1 LSGKEVSVRP
11 NLVRQKLQAGEVV
24 IGCFVGF
31 PSPEVVELCGHSG
44 YDFVLIDAEH
54 GAITPAS
61 AYHMVLAAEAS
72 GTVPLIRVPHNE
84 PSIILRYLD
93 IGAAGV
99 MVPQV
104 NSAAE
109 ARAVVEAVK
118 YHPHGK
124 RGLAPTRAASYGFGA
139 TLTEYTEISN
149 RETIVIAQMENI
161 VGVENVPEIIEVP
174 GIDVLLIGP
183 SDLAQSMG
191 YPGQLGHPEVLATI
205 ARIRDMCKGSAVALG
220 TIAADAATTNQL
232 IEQGFRVITP
242 SASGLIAQWSRNYL
256 ADIKR

>member
-1 LSGKEVSVRP
+1 VRP
-11 NLVRQKLQAGEVV
+11 NLVRQKLNAGEVV

-61 AYHMVLAAEAS
+61 AYHMVLAAEAT

-84 PSIILRYLD
+84 PSIILRYMD

-99 MVPQV
+99 MVPQI

-118 YHPHGK
+118 YHPHGN

-139 TLTEYTEISN
+139 TLAEYTEISN
-149 RETIVIAQMENI
+149 RETIVIAQIENI
-161 VGVENVPEIIEVP
+161 VGVEKVPEILEVP
-174 GIDVLLIGP
+174 GVDVLLIGP
-183 SDLAQSMG
+183 SDLAQSLG
-191 YPGQLGHPEVLATI
+191 YPGQLGHPEVLAAI
-205 ARIRDMCKGSAVALG
+205 DRVCGMCKGSGVALG

-232 IEQGFRVITP
+232 IERGFRMITP
-242 SASGLIAQWSRNYL
+242 SASGLIAAWSRDYL
-256 ADIKR
+256 AHIKR

>member
-1 LSGKEVSVRP
+1 MRP

>member
-1 LSGKEVSVRP
+1 MRP
-11 NLVRQKLQAGEVV
+11 NLVRQKLKAGEVV

-61 AYHMVLAAEAS
+61 AYHMVLAAEAT

-84 PSIILRYLD
+84 PSIILRYMD

-99 MVPQV
+99 MVPQI

-109 ARAVVEAVK
+109 ARAVVQAVK
-118 YHPHGK
+118 YHPQGN

-139 TLTEYTEISN
+139 TLSEYTEISN
-149 RETIVIAQMENI
+149 RETIVIAQIENI
-161 VGVENVPEIIEVP
+161 VGVEKVPEILDVP

-183 SDLAQSMG
+183 SDLAQSLG
-191 YPGQLGHPEVLATI
+191 YPGQLGHPEVLAAI
-205 ARIRDMCKGSAVALG
+205 ERVCDMCQGSDVALG
-220 TIAADAATTNQL
+220 TIAADAQTTNRL
-232 IEQGFRVITP
+232 IERGFRVITP
-242 SASGLIAQWSRNYL
+242 SASGLIAAWSRDYL
-256 ADIKR
+256 ANIKR

>member
-1 LSGKEVSVRP
+1 MRP
-11 NLVRQKLQAGEVV
+11 NLVRQKLNAGEVV

-61 AYHMVLAAEAS
+61 AYHMVLAAEAT

-84 PSIILRYLD
+84 PSIILRYMD

-99 MVPQV
+99 MVPQI

-109 ARAVVEAVK
+109 ARAVVQAVK
-118 YHPHGK
+118 YHPQGN

-139 TLTEYTEISN
+139 TLSEYTEISN
-149 RETIVIAQMENI
+149 RETIVIAQIENI
-161 VGVENVPEIIEVP
+161 VGVEKVPEILDVP

-183 SDLAQSMG
+183 SDLAQSLG
-191 YPGQLGHPEVLATI
+191 YPGQLGHPEVLEAI
-205 ARIRDMCKGSAVALG
+205 ERICEMCQGSDVALG
-220 TIAADAATTNQL
+220 TIAADAQTTNRL
-232 IEQGFRVITP
+232 IERGFRMITP
-242 SASGLIAQWSRNYL
+242 SASGLIAAWSRDYL
-256 ADIKR
+256 ANIKR

>member
-1 LSGKEVSVRP
+1 VRP
-11 NLVRQKLQAGEVV
+11 NLVRQKLNAGEVV

-61 AYHMVLAAEAS
+61 AYHMVLAAEAT

-84 PSIILRYLD
+84 PSIILRYMD

-99 MVPQV
+99 MVPQI

-109 ARAVVEAVK
+109 ARAVVQAVK
-118 YHPHGK
+118 YHPQGN

-139 TLTEYTEISN
+139 TLSEYTEISN
-149 RETIVIAQMENI
+149 RETIVIAQIENI
-161 VGVENVPEIIEVP
+161 VGVEKVPEILDVP

-183 SDLAQSMG
+183 SDLAQSLG
-191 YPGQLGHPEVLATI
+191 YPGQLGHPEVLEAI
-205 ARIRDMCKGSAVALG
+205 ERICEMCQGSDVALG
-220 TIAADAATTNQL
+220 TIAADAQTTNRL
-232 IEQGFRVITP
+232 IERGFRMITP
-242 SASGLIAQWSRNYL
+242 SASGLIAAWSRDYL
-256 ADIKR
+256 ANIKR